1 MRAAIATVV
10 VCIAATAHADSSPRV
25 AAAEPAKE
33 PEPDPIADIESREAN
48 LESKEPRNGFTFA
61 GALGFGVLIGG
72 DIGVGRGPSLSL
84 RLGHVATRRTIITF
98 ELTGSSGLHKE
109 GTDDDTLAD
118 SNFALFAGAQ
128 TYTSR
133 SFWLRGAAG
142 ITTFVEDADARSGS
156 GGQDPVA
163 GLGAL
168 VGAGLDVIRS
178 RYFVLGIE
186 IFALGSVSSDG
197 AKLQIVPFSLGLSF
211 Y

>member
-1 MRAAIATVV
+1 MRAAIATLGVV
-10 VCIAATAHADSSPRV
+10 IAGTAHAESRPIATTKV
-25 AAAEPAKE
+25 AAQEPK
-33 PEPDPIADIESREAN
+33 PDEIADIESREAN

-72 DIGVGRGPSLSL
+72 DIGVGRGPSVSL
-84 RLGHVATRRTIITF
+84 RLGHVATRKTIITF
-98 ELTGSSGLHKE
+98 ELSGSSGLHKE

-133 SFWLRGAAG
+133 SFWIRGAAG

-156 GGQDPVA
+156 GGEDPVA

-178 RYFVLGIE
+178 RYFVLGLE
-186 IFALGSVSSDG
+186 IFAIGSVSSDG